1 MQLIAKHEAFN
12 AQLGKWWDT
21 QFLPA
26 FHQLGDDKLGSKGV
40 FALRRDALNSIV
52 TALLPENLL
61 SIYQVRGAMASNF
74 KQHEAD
80 LKSIANSGWNA
91 ELIPDEEIL
100 ASQFP
105 EVLASLKKDAAR
117 ITELEA
123 LFVAANETSEDDENE
138 HEESES
144 GVLPKPQVKALKDE
158 KKENNGQLRDLKK
171 ELKFAKKEDPTRAQ
185 QLDGEIE
192 KLTTA
197 NSVIDAKLEQ
207 HTVLEKELK
216 ELKAGIKEAE
226 NKKEHLVDAA
236 REKITPEEAKA
247 LIEARFKQHMIA
259 SYAHYLRQIVTQL
272 VKAVENLHNK
282 YAITTEDIL
291 IKRDRQ
297 AALLNKFLVELGY
310 E

>member
-1 MQLIAKHEAFN
+1 
-12 AQLGKWWDT
+12 
-21 QFLPA
+21 
-26 FHQLGDDKLGSKGV
+26 V

-91 ELIPDEEIL
+91 ELIPDEEII

-105 EVLASLKKDAAR
+105 EVLASLKKDAAI

-123 LFVAANETSEDDENE
+123 LFAAANETLEDGNEDEQ
-138 HEESES
+138 EESES
-144 GVLPKPQVKALKDE
+144 GVLPKPQVKALKDA

-171 ELKFAKKEDPTRAQ
+171 ELKFAKKEDPARAL
-185 QLDGEIE
+185 QLEGEIE
-192 KLTTA
+192 KLNTA
-197 NSVIDAKLEQ
+197 NGLIDTKLEQ
-207 HTVLEKELK
+207 HTALEKELK

-226 NKKEHLVDAA
+226 KKKEELIDAA

-247 LIEARFKQHMIA
+247 LIEARFKQQMVN
-259 SYAHYLRQIVTQL
+259 SYAYYLRQFLIQL

-282 YAITTEDIL
+282 YAITVKAIL
-291 IKRDRQ
+291 SERDQQ
-297 AALLNKFLVELGY
+297 ANALNQFLVELGY